1 MNLGKVI
8 MTLVIALIVWIL
20 FISVAIVYG
29 AENKPVSQSTSR
41 ENQIRRQMFN
51 TCIANGNTRAY
62 CYRLYY

>member
-1 MNLGKVI
+1 MDFSKMILILVLAFMVWVI
-8 MTLVIALIVWIL
+8 
-20 FISVAIVYG
+20 FISTAIVYG

-51 TCIANGNTRAY
+51 ACIANGNTRAY